1 MFTAYEEL
9 VKVVKPEEITKITL
23 GEIEL
28 AKETTLEL
36 MKETT
41 IVDIFEKLIFWTEDS
56 RIEKVKDYNF
66 DGDFCPYYKKTKI
79 KPRTKVT
86 PESLTE
92 LWKDPETGMD
102 LPLKTQAYLEEEF
115 EPLILIDTDTRLVI
129 DL

>member
-28 AKETTLEL
+28 EKETTLEL

-41 IVDIFEKLIFWTEDS
+41 IVDILEKLIFWTEDS

-66 DGDFCPYYKKTKI
+66 DGDLCPYYKKI
-79 KPRTKVT
+79 K
-86 PESLTE
+86 
-92 LWKDPETGMD
+92 
-102 LPLKTQAYLEEEF
+102 
-115 EPLILIDTDTRLVI
+115 
-129 DL
+129 